1 MPPSASAGWSCEHY
15 APEQSPTNEKAG
27 AVGSGLR
34 NSPRTWPFCAVTFF
48 YGLVDIVL
56 RDTCHEII
64 GIIAVQ
70 HKQFNFVWSG
80 TKVAFVALLILAGQ
94 PLSAGTIVQSSRPDP
109 LLDGG
114 PTTPCAADTEYA
126 AGTDAN
132 GNSVIPADVAARPV
146 PIPDQIAIPLGG
158 RTAPAPQRGRQP
170 ANPETLG
177 SDGTYISLDGKK
189 LEPLLNPPPCA
200 ASTPKAR

>member
-1 MPPSASAGWSCEHY
+1 
-15 APEQSPTNEKAG
+15 
-27 AVGSGLR
+27 
-34 NSPRTWPFCAVTFF
+34 
-48 YGLVDIVL
+48 VL
-56 RDTCHEII
+56 RDGCHEIT

-70 HKQFNFVWSG
+70 HKQFNFVRSG
-80 TKVAFVALLILAGQ
+80 TKGAFVALLILAGQ
-94 PLSAGTIVQSSRPDP
+94 PLSAGTIVQPSRPDP

-132 GNSVIPADVAARPV
+132 GNPVIPADVAARPV

-158 RTAPAPQRGRQP
+158 NRPRTAPTPQRGRQARP
-170 ANPETLG
+170 ANPQTLG

>member
-1 MPPSASAGWSCEHY
+1 M
-15 APEQSPTNEKAG
+15 
-27 AVGSGLR
+27 
-34 NSPRTWPFCAVTFF
+34 
-48 YGLVDIVL
+48 
-56 RDTCHEII
+56 
-64 GIIAVQ
+64 Q
-70 HKQFNFVWSG
+70 HKQFNFVRTG
-80 TKVAFVALLILAGQ
+80 TKVAFAALLVFAGH
-94 PLSAGTIVQSSRPDP
+94 PLSAGTIVRPSGPDP
-109 LLDGG
+109 LLDSG
-114 PTTPCAADTEYA
+114 PTAPCAADPEYA

-158 RTAPAPQRGRQP
+158 NRVRTAPPPQRGGLARP

>member
-1 MPPSASAGWSCEHY
+1 M
-15 APEQSPTNEKAG
+15 
-27 AVGSGLR
+27 
-34 NSPRTWPFCAVTFF
+34 
-48 YGLVDIVL
+48 
-56 RDTCHEII
+56 
-64 GIIAVQ
+64 Q
-70 HKQFNFVWSG
+70 HKQFNFVRAG
-80 TKVAFVALLILAGQ
+80 TKVVFVALLILGGQ
-94 PLSAGTIVQSSRPDP
+94 PLSAGTIVQPSRPDP

-146 PIPDQIAIPLGG
+146 PVPDQIAIPLGG
-158 RTAPAPQRGRQP
+158 NRSRTAPTPQRGQQARP

-177 SDGTYISLDGKK
+177 SEGTYISLDGKK
-189 LEPLLNPPPCA
+189 LEPLLNPPPCT

>member
-1 MPPSASAGWSCEHY
+1 M
-15 APEQSPTNEKAG
+15 
-27 AVGSGLR
+27 
-34 NSPRTWPFCAVTFF
+34 
-48 YGLVDIVL
+48 
-56 RDTCHEII
+56 
-64 GIIAVQ
+64 Q
-70 HKQFNFVWSG
+70 HKQFNFVRAG
-80 TKVAFVALLILAGQ
+80 TKVVFVALLILGGQ
-94 PLSAGTIVQSSRPDP
+94 PLSAGTIVQPSRPDP

-158 RTAPAPQRGRQP
+158 NRPRTVPTPQRGRQARP
-170 ANPETLG
+170 TNPETLG
-177 SDGTYISLDGKK
+177 RDGTYISLDGKK

>member
-1 MPPSASAGWSCEHY
+1 
-15 APEQSPTNEKAG
+15 
-27 AVGSGLR
+27 
-34 NSPRTWPFCAVTFF
+34 
-48 YGLVDIVL
+48 VL
-56 RDTCHEII
+56 RDYCHEII

-70 HKQFNFVWSG
+70 HKQFNFVWRG

-114 PTTPCAADTEYA
+114 PTAPCAADTEYA

-158 RTAPAPQRGRQP
+158 NRTAPTPQRGRQAGS
-170 ANPETLG
+170 ANPQTLG
-177 SDGTYISLDGKK
+177 SEGTYISLDGKK

-200 ASTPKAR
+200 ASAPRGR